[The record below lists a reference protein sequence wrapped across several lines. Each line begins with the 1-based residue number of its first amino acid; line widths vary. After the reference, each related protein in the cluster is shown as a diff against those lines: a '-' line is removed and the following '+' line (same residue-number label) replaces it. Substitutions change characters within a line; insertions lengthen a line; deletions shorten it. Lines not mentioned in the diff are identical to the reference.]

1 MTCQWIETLDG
12 EKEANRL
19 YGPMKKMFD
28 SYDGEVTVYGN
39 GDQTAWLFDGLNR
52 MLLVRD
58 SEGISPV
65 SLRILAN
72 ALDGGI

>member
-52 MLLVRD
+52 MLLV
-58 SEGISPV
+58 
-65 SLRILAN
+65 
-72 ALDGGI
+72 